1 MTWRRSAII
10 AAISAASSKS
20 ASAAGAAGS
29 VVAAGALGLDLAPF
43 CVGAFGATVVI
54 ALQPP
59 RTRAVTWAH
68 TVISVFFGGI
78 GGPLL
83 ASVGNALA
91 MHYLKT
97 PDLNSNLAELMFAG
111 LLSAGWPWAW
121 PVVWGVLKKRI
132 KGLEPEKKEG
142 GNA

>member
-1 MTWRRSAII
+1 
-10 AAISAASSKS
+10 
-20 ASAAGAAGS
+20 
-29 VVAAGALGLDLAPF
+29 
-43 CVGAFGATVVI
+43 
-54 ALQPP
+54 
-59 RTRAVTWAH
+59 
-68 TVISVFFGGI
+68 VFFGGI

-121 PVVWGVLKKRI
+121 PVVWSVLKKRI
-132 KGLEPEKKEG
+132 KGLALLDDFKGRFASDFAAAVQRGLNQDQSSQRYLPSPRGSGFG
-142 GNA
+142 GGDLA

>member
-29 VVAAGALGLDLAPF
+29 VVAAGAMGLDLAPF

-59 RTRAVTWAH
+59 RTRAIAWAH
-68 TVISVFFGGI
+68 TVVSVFFGGI

-83 ASVGNALA
+83 VSVGNALS

-97 PDLNSNLAELMFAG
+97 PDLHTTLADLMAAG
-111 LLSAGWPWAW
+111 LLSAGWPWFG
-121 PVVWGVLKKRI
+121 PLVWGVIQKRV
-132 KGLEPEKKEG
+132 KALEGKKESP
-142 GNA
+142 NA